1 MQVIPLKKNR
11 NCMKQVCVFC
21 ASSSKVSDIY
31 TYEASE
37 LAKSLVAND
46 YGIVYGGGAVGL
58 MGTIADSALV
68 AGGAVKGI
76 IPRFMVEVEWEHPG
90 VKDMIHVDSMAQR
103 KALLIE
109 QVDAVVALPG
119 GTGTLEELFEVV
131 SLKKL
136 GLFHQPII
144 LVNTQGFFNPL
155 LEMMDKMVEEN
166 FMREAHLQLWH
177 VVDKADEV
185 VQAIQQTPQWDKEAI
200 RFAAV

>member
-1 MQVIPLKKNR
+1 
-11 NCMKQVCVFC
+11 MKHVCVFC

-31 TYEASE
+31 TNEAQK

-58 MGTIADSALV
+58 MGAIADSAL
-68 AGGAVKGI
+68 ADGGEVKGI

-90 VKDMIHVDSMAQR
+90 VRDMIHVDTMAQR

-144 LVNTQGFFNPL
+144 LVNTRGFFNPL
-155 LEMMDKMVEEN
+155 LEMMDKMVKEK
-166 FMREAHLQLWH
+166 FMREAHLQLWQ

-185 VQAIQQTPQWDKEAI
+185 VTAIQQAPKWDKEAI

>member
-1 MQVIPLKKNR
+1 
-11 NCMKQVCVFC
+11 MKQVCVFC

-31 TYEASE
+31 TNEASE
-37 LAKSLVAND
+37 LAKSLVGND

-58 MGTIADSALV
+58 MGTIADSALA

-76 IPRFMVEVEWEHPG
+76 IPRFMVEVEWEHPE
-90 VKDMIHVDSMAQR
+90 VKNMTHVDTMAQR

-155 LEMMDKMVEEN
+155 LEMMDKMVEEE
-166 FMREAHLQLWH
+166 FMREAHLQLWQ
-177 VVDKADEV
+177 VVEKADEV
-185 VQAIQQTPQWDKEAI
+185 VQAIQQTPQWDKDAI

>member
-1 MQVIPLKKNR
+1 
-11 NCMKQVCVFC
+11 MKQVCVFC
-21 ASSSKVSDIY
+21 ASSSKVSEVY
-31 TYEASE
+31 TREAKT
-37 LAKSLVAND
+37 LAKSLVANN

-58 MGTIADSALV
+58 MGTIADSALE
-68 AGGAVKGI
+68 AGGSVKGI

-90 VKDMIHVDSMAQR
+90 VKNMVHVDTMAQR
-103 KALLIE
+103 KALLVE
-109 QVDAVVALPG
+109 QVDAVIALPG

-155 LEMMDKMVEEN
+155 LEMMDKMVQEQ
-166 FMREAHLQLWH
+166 FMRKAHLQLWQ
-177 VVDKADEV
+177 VVEKADDV
-185 VQAIQQTPQWDKEAI
+185 VKAIHEAPEWDKEAI